1 MPESDILLL
10 KGSDVATLL
19 EGRELELIQTVRQ
32 AYETHRSGDSSLP
45 HSTFLHFPD
54 ESCNR
59 IIALPAYLGHEFDV
73 AGIKWVASFPNNL
86 KLGSDRA
93 SAVVILNSADTGKP
107 EAIIEGSI
115 INAKR
120 TAASAVLAA
129 QCLWSE
135 PGTSSAGTSV
145 GMMGCG
151 LINFE
156 IARFLRAG
164 CPTIRRFVLFDL
176 DETRARSFGQRCS
189 QTFGD
194 IEVEIA
200 ADMREMLRSSS
211 LISMATTAAKP
222 HISELPDLP
231 PGSTILHVSLR
242 DLAPEIVLSCENI
255 VDDIDHVCRAQTS
268 LHLTEQQVGRRD
280 FIRGTLADVLTEAI
294 PARERADATTVFSP
308 FGLGIL
314 DLAVGKL
321 VRDLGRKQERGTL
334 IKSFLPDSWS
344 EMDNHSFK
352 SHTMEAR

>member
-1 MPESDILLL
+1 MPNSDILLL
-10 KGSDVATLL
+10 KGSDVASLL

-54 ESCNR
+54 EPRNR

-93 SAVVILNSADTGKP
+93 SAVVILNSAETGKP

-120 TAASAVLAA
+120 TAASAALAA
-129 QCLWSE
+129 QCLWADPE
-135 PGTSSAGTSV
+135 TGSAGTSV

-156 IARFLRAG
+156 IARFLKAG
-164 CPTIRRFVLFDL
+164 CPTIRRFVMFDL
-176 DETRARSFGQRCS
+176 DETRARNFAQRCLR
-189 QTFGD
+189 TFGD

-200 ADMREMLRSSS
+200 ADLGEMLRSSS

-222 HISELPDLP
+222 HISDLDDLR

-242 DLAPEIVLSCENI
+242 DLTPEIILSCENI

-268 LHLTEQQVGRRD
+268 LHLTEQEVGGRD
-280 FIRGTLADVLTEAI
+280 FIRGTLADVLTGAI
-294 PARERADATTVFSP
+294 PARERSGATTVFSP

-321 VRDLGRKQERGTL
+321 VRNLGREQERGTL
-334 IKSFLPDSWS
+334 IQSFLPDPWS
-344 EMDNHSFK
+344 EMDNQSFK
-352 SHTMEAR
+352 THTMEAR